1 MELIYAGAAGA
12 ASVAAIVDVRS
23 RRIPNWLSAAAL
35 LAGLLVHAW
44 QDGANGILVALGG
57 AALGLAI
64 LLPLYAIKAMG
75 AGDVKLLTGIGAL
88 VGPQVLVSVAVYA
101 LIVGGVMSLI
111 VLTQRRRLLTFV
123 HDVVVLRR
131 PPTRSGATAPYAVAI
146 ACGVYLSLV
155 LPSVLS

>member
-1 MELIYAGAAGA
+1 MELIWAGAAGA

-23 RRIPNWLSAAAL
+23 RRIPNWLSGAAL

-44 QDGANGILVALGG
+44 QDGVNGMLMALAG

-64 LLPLYAIKAMG
+64 LLPLYAIHAMG

-88 VGPQVLVSVAVYA
+88 VGPYMLVSVAVYA
-101 LIVGGVMSLI
+101 LLAGGVMSLI
-111 VLTQRRRLLTFV
+111 VLAHRRRLLTFA
-123 HDVVVLRR
+123 HDVIVRSR

-146 ACGVYLSLV
+146 AAGMYLTLF

>member
-12 ASVAAIVDVRS
+12 ASIAAIVDVRS
-23 RRIPNWLSAAAL
+23 RRIPNWLSGAAL

-44 QDGANGILVALGG
+44 QDGPHGILVALAG

-64 LLPLYAIKAMG
+64 LLPLYAINAMG

-88 VGPQVLVSVAVYA
+88 VGPQVLVSVAVYG
-101 LIVGGVMSLI
+101 LIVGGVMSII
-111 VLTQRRRLLTFV
+111 VLAHRRRLLMFV

-146 ACGVYLSLV
+146 ACGVYLSLF